1 MSEIY
6 KLENKKL
13 EERYGPAIAQFIC
26 DELEKSERMS
36 DDKKNQTKKPT
47 EGYAK
52 ETIMYKAA

>member
-6 KLENKKL
+6 KLENKRL

-36 DDKKNQTKKPT
+36 EEKNKDRKPT
-47 EGYAK
+47 DSYAK